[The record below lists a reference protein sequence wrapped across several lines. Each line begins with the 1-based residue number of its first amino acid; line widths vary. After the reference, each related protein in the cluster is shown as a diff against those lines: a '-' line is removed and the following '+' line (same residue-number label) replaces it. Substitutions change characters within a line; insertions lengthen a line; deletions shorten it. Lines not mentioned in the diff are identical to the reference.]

1 MKHLVIISTL
11 LLSACAT
18 QQPSWLQDLNS
29 INRQWRTE
37 TVPIVNTL
45 PGKDPLAIR
54 AGYSTSG
61 TTCKF

>member
-37 TVPIVNTL
+37 TVY
-45 PGKDPLAIR
+45 R
-54 AGYSTSG
+54 Q
-61 TTCKF
+61 